1 MIQYNFNVLSSLLSS
16 LSSLIKTNVS
26 IFDEFE
32 HSSDA
37 RSQKIYPFCSKLKEH
52 VRNKCAISDQ
62 NAIERIKKVD
72 GPLYYYCHFGLVE
85 MIMKYSV
92 DANSSFYILVGPFRD
107 PKKSKENI
115 DSINEFCKV
124 FHKDSKTLLK
134 QYKQIPR
141 FSLEKYE
148 SIRDMINVIIDYAK
162 TTKLISS
169 KDNFLENE
177 LNPYIDKNISKN
189 IKISMVCKE
198 LFLTPKQL
206 ERLVKIYSGF
216 TPKKY
221 ILKYKID
228 KAYNDIKYTER
239 PLQHIADSYGFDD
252 YNYFVRVFKKI
263 KGTVPSHVK
272 VENE

>member
-1 MIQYNFNVLSSLLSS
+1 MILYNFSVLSSLLSS

-26 IFDEFE
+26 IFDEYE

-52 VRNKCAISDQ
+52 IRNKCAISDKE
-62 NAIERIKKVD
+62 AIEKIKKID
-72 GPLYYYCHFGLVE
+72 GPLHYYCHFGLVE

-92 DANSSFYILVGPFRD
+92 DANSSFYILIGPFRD
-107 PKKSKENI
+107 PSKIKENI
-115 DSINEFCKV
+115 NLINQFCET
-124 FHKDSKTLLK
+124 FHKDSKALIK

-141 FSLEKYE
+141 FSMEKYE
-148 SIRDMINVIIDYAK
+148 SIREMINVIIDYAK

-169 KDNFLENE
+169 KDDFLENE
-177 LNPYIDKNISKN
+177 LNPYLDKNISKN
-189 IKISMVCKE
+189 IKINMVCKE

-228 KAYNDIKYTER
+228 KAYNDIKYTNK
-239 PLQHIADSYGFDD
+239 PLQQIAFCYGFDD
-252 YNYFVRVFKKI
+252 YNYFVRVFKKV
-263 KGTVPSHVK
+263 KGVVPSFVK
-272 VENE
+272 KQS